1 MDENE
6 ESERLRGPETEEG
19 SPGNTASRSIQRSSG
34 TGNCFILEG
43 SLSCSV
49 GPALLALCPGDPL
62 VFGGCC
68 ETRLEKNA
76 SPDCG
81 ASARYKGNFAAQ
93 AEGGLSARTRCVCVF
108 FRVK

>member
-49 GPALLALCPGDPL
+49 GPALLALCPADPL

-93 AEGGLSARTRCVCVF
+93 AEGGLSARTRCVCVCF
-108 FRVK
+108 F